1 MCGGIGMRGCVTCLK
16 EPPMLVNNL
25 PKGFP
30 SSIPLPHHS
39 TRRTPRL
46 PRERDIFC
54 WRDYC
59 ASCTTTGTGVTGV
72 AAAAAAA
79 AAAGTTGGRRGGE
92 VA

>member
-16 EPPMLVNNL
+16 EPPMLVNN
-25 PKGFP
+25 
-30 SSIPLPHHS
+30 LPHHS